1 LALIA
6 PPKPSDQTEQAVA
19 AEGEMEG
26 ADGAEGPP
34 AVEVKEPSSEG
45 GGEAGEPEEG
55 EANPEANGD
64 LEEVE
69 ETDEEQVFDE
79 NYHLDAEVKEYKEI
93 EQIFKAHNIPYS
105 EEKLKAAIIWNNR
118 IHPEKE
124 KKVDYAQGRYP
135 DGLSAAL
142 MVNPFKED
150 KKKGKKKKKK

>member
-1 LALIA
+1 MALIA
-6 PPKPSDQTEQAVA
+6 PPKPAEQPEQAAA

-34 AVEVKEPSSEG
+34 AAEVKEASSEG
-45 GGEAGEPEEG
+45 GEEDEPEEG
-55 EANPEANGD
+55 EGTGEANGD
-64 LEEVE
+64 LQEVE
-69 ETDEEQVFDE
+69 ETEEEQVFDE

-124 KKVDYAQGRYP
+124 KAVDYNVGRYP
-135 DGLSAAL
+135 DGMAGVL
-142 MVNPFKED
+142 MVNPFKEE